1 MRNCRKINRLLLFLL
16 PVVVF
21 FTNFPILKLGETDS
35 MHLEISLPEI
45 WLVLFAL
52 TSLPN
57 LKNLIKFFKP
67 KRLALI
73 SLLPLYAFIS
83 TFWSSNPLRTIL
95 TSGLLALIIFA
106 ILNTLYL
113 LKAPDAAAINA
124 AAKPT
129 KVKATEVALI
139 AQGVLRHKLLQV
151 FLVTSVVV
159 SLFCWLQCLLDLLGV
174 SRADSLMCAGCSY
187 ESFGFPHPNGFT
199 LEPQFMGGLLIA
211 PALVGFYL
219 AVAKTGR
226 EFVCDDKTHRRA
238 YLLLAFFFSAT
249 LFLTFSRGAIY
260 SFAIATVFL
269 VIALII
275 TNLKSTQ
282 KSAKVQHKLTPLLIL
297 PTIVVASLVSLAAQG
312 TMAALSPT
320 SDDFVSGT
328 TKAIHHLTLGH
339 LDLRPE
345 TPEVPK
351 TSAPIRSNYSGYVSE
366 STDIRVNFTNL
377 ALKAATKNPTTL
389 IFGSGLGS
397 AGTVLNREFKDK
409 VGTPKEIVQNEYASL
424 LLELGLVGVALVLV
438 IIIMFC
444 KKLNILL
451 YSILLGYAGTLFFF
465 SGLPNAFHI
474 YLIPPLLAS
483 IFVLDPIIISKRG
496 KGLAKPSVRRSRRK

>member
-16 PVVVF
+16 PIVVF

-57 LKNLIKFFKP
+57 LKSLVKFFKP
-67 KRLALI
+67 KRLVFI

-83 TFWSSNPLRTIL
+83 TFWSGNPLRTIL
-95 TSGLLALIIFA
+95 TSGLLTLIIFA

-113 LKAPDAAAINA
+113 LKAP
-124 AAKPT
+124 T
-129 KVKATEVALI
+129 ALA

-159 SLFCWLQCLLDLLGV
+159 SLFCWLQCLLDLLDV
-174 SRADSLMCAGCSY
+174 SRADSLMCAGCTY

-211 PALVGFYL
+211 PALTSFYL
-219 AVAKTGR
+219 AVAKIDQ
-226 EFVCDDKTHRRA
+226 EFICRNKAHRRI
-238 YLLLAFFFSAT
+238 YLLLAFFFSTT

-269 VIALII
+269 TASLII
-275 TNLKSTQ
+275 VNF
-282 KSAKVQHKLTPLLIL
+282 KSAQKPAKISREFAPLLIL
-297 PTIVVASLVSLAAQG
+297 PTIVAASLVSLAAQG

-339 LDLRPE
+339 LDLRPVADEPDASSQQASVSQE
-345 TPEVPK
+345 T
-351 TSAPIRSNYSGYVSE
+351 APSSSPQQSTYSGYVSE
-366 STDIRVNFTNL
+366 STDIRVNFANL
-377 ALKAATKNPTTL
+377 ALKAATKNPATL

-397 AGTVLNREFKDK
+397 AGTTLNKEFPDK
-409 VGTPKEIVQNEYASL
+409 VGTPKQIVQNEYASL
-424 LLELGLVGVALVLV
+424 LLELGILGIVLVLA
-438 IIIMFC
+438 IIAISC
-444 KKLNILL
+444 KKLNILI

-483 IFVLDPIIISKRG
+483 IFSADRVLVAKRG
-496 KGLAKPSVRRSRRK
+496 KSLAKPLVRRTRRKQ